1 MPHRSSDSLRK
12 AFDELTFGPAR
23 TLNLRATRPTAS
35 EAATR
40 AEAWLRER
48 QAAKAGEVLVITGRG
63 NGSAD
68 GVSVVREALLRL
80 FPSLRRRGVISG
92 IQEHTPGSFVVTLA
106 PMSDLFDAP
115 RRRREKTPPPVADP
129 PTLAG
134 LDAETRAL
142 LRRLAIASLAT
153 LGVHSPDQFVESEML
168 RQFSRLALA
177 VAEGPDREARLRAAI
192 VRAIEENE

>member
-23 TLNLRATRPTAS
+23 TLNLRASRPTAS
-35 EAATR
+35 EATTR

-63 NGSAD
+63 NGSVD

-115 RRRREKTPPPVADP
+115 RRRREKTPPLQPDP
-129 PTLAG
+129 PSLAA

-142 LRRLAIASLAT
+142 LRRLAMASLTT
-153 LGVHSPDQFVESEML
+153 LGARVPEKFVESEML
-168 RQFSRLALA
+168 RQFAALSLA
-177 VAEGPDREARLRAAI
+177 VETGADREAQLRAAI
-192 VRAIEENE
+192 VRAIEEHE